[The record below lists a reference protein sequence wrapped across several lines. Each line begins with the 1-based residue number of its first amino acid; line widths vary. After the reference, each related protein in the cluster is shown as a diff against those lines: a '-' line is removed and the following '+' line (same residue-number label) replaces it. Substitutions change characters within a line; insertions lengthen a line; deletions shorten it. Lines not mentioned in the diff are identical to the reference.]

1 MLRANSSL
9 SLRIGANTFLGED
22 AISWPIQR
30 FWVSQNCFH
39 LGRKGLWVYRWGKR
53 GYDWWVGGLTLL
65 IWLFFF
71 SIFDQGKD
79 GTSGW
84 MGGLTLWE
92 TTLRPIEQSIA
103 HDGSALDRRLMQ
115 KWFQITIYQLDIN
128 QGSEL
133 LLKLQPSAGHKSPCC
148 LSCLVKSKLQL
159 SSYPSWNITA
169 LTNIKPHHKM

>member
-39 LGRKGLWVYRWGKR
+39 LGRKGLWILSLGEKR
-53 GYDWWVGGLTLL
+53 

-71 SIFDQGKD
+71 LIFDQGKD

-84 MGGLTLWE
+84 VGGLTLWE

-103 HDGSALDRRLMQ
+103 HDGSALDRGLMQ

-159 SSYPSWNITA
+159 SSYRSWNITA
-169 LTNIKPHHKM
+169 LTNIKLHHKMY